1 MLVTWNKNHVLLK
14 KWTFAFCDFS
24 SCLVTNS
31 SFKFFPGEYFYLE
44 PLTEDLTNFKNASMT
59 KFGSHLDT
67 LEGPLP

>member
-1 MLVTWNKNHVLLK
+1 MLVTWNKNHVLFK

-24 SCLVTNS
+24 SCLLPTPLSNS
-31 SFKFFPGEYFYLE
+31 SQESTSILK

-59 KFGSHLDT
+59 KSGSHLDT

>member
-1 MLVTWNKNHVLLK
+1 MLK
-14 KWTFAFCDFS
+14 
-24 SCLVTNS
+24 
-31 SFKFFPGEYFYLE
+31 